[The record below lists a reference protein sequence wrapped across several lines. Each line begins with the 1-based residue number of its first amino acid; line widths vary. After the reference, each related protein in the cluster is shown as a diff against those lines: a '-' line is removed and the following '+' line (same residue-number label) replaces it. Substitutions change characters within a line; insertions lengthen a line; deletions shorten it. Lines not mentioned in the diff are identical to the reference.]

1 MHLPN
6 MCYDGITYF
15 LECQRFIK
23 AIDNIESTKCML
35 SIDRNSKYQQYEKSN
50 NTCIHRPKK
59 KKNSEKRKE
68 KNEMQKMWG
77 RKFDSKCENS

>member
-1 MHLPN
+1 MHSPN

-59 KKNSEKRKE
+59 KKNTKQMEGKKRNA
-68 KNEMQKMWG
+68 KNVGQKIRFKM
-77 RKFDSKCENS
+77 